1 MFVHP
6 VISAALIELRDQME
20 GSPPWHNI
28 NECVTNLYGMS
39 HCSGETITKGERQPF
54 TEFIN

>member
-20 GSPPWHNI
+20 GSPPWHN
-28 NECVTNLYGMS
+28 ECVTNLYGMNES
-39 HCSGETITKGERQPF
+39 LQ
-54 TEFIN
+54 